1 MARQNYQSTVGKRSF
16 TPPPHSKRV
25 SAAPEQAWPRSSVS
39 RSLDWYPRGRVFD
52 SGILPSVDVHS
63 E

>member
-1 MARQNYQSTVGKRSF
+1 MV
-16 TPPPHSKRV
+16 SKV
-25 SAAPEQAWPRSSVS
+25 LDLAPKYHTLELTWPRSSVS

-52 SGILPSVDVHS
+52 SHLGRANFSGSLPGVDVHS